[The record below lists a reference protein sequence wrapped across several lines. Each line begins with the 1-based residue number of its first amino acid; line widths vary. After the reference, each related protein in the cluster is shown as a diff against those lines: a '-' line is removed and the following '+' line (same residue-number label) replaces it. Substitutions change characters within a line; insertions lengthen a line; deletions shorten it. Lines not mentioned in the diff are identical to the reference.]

1 MSPFPIEAI
10 LLSARAKRPDFD
22 AATCDLSLAA
32 VCPNIAKEPELVADL
47 SGEGPSAAGLWRYSV
62 APAGYNPRRMPGNTP
77 EGLRYFMYHLPGPLL
92 DATAKLFDAA
102 YPQLTPPYGPSGP
115 TLAAAVD
122 EGGKHLSVAAVT
134 LAALRLHAESV
145 SAWRSRTTHCCA

>member
-1 MSPFPIEAI
+1 MSKSPIEAI
-10 LLSARAKRPDFD
+10 LLSARSKRPEFD

-32 VCPNIAKEPELVADL
+32 VCPNIAKDPELVADL
-47 SGEGPSAAGLWRYSV
+47 SREGPSVAGHWRYSV

-92 DATAKLFDAA
+92 DASAKLFEAA
-102 YPQLTPPYGPSGP
+102 YPRLTPSYSGP
-115 TLAAAVD
+115 IIAAAVD

-134 LAALRLHAESV
+134 LAALRLHTDAVSV
-145 SAWRSRTTHCCA
+145 EVEN